1 MYICGYGFVRF
12 FIEFFR
18 EPDYQLGFVLGF
30 LSMGQVLC
38 LLMMVT
44 GTTYHIV
51 TQTGFC
57 VSEVMWGLYG
67 K

>member
-1 MYICGYGFVRF
+1 VRF

-30 LSMGQVLC
+30 MSMGQVLC
-38 LLMMVT
+38 LLMMAAGMT
-44 GTTYHIV
+44 ILIWRKNA
-51 TQTGFC
+51 QI
-57 VSEVMWGLYG
+57 